1 MHMNNKG
8 YYTLR
13 VDPQFRELI
22 RPLYKSDYLQLE
34 KSIISEG
41 CREAIIT
48 WNGII
53 VDGNNRYDICKSNDI
68 PFAIIEGDF
77 DSRDEIVAWICRT
90 QLRRKDL
97 PEEFRHYLIGKQY
110 ESEKAESWR
119 NIGGVEEIGQPYLRD
134 TNQNKT
140 RTEIRMSIS
149 NRIVTAQQPPH
160 QPQFKPSAKH

>member
-1 MHMNNKG
+1 MMHMNNKG

-53 VDGNNRYDICKSNDI
+53 VDGNNRYDICKRNDI
-68 PFAIIEGDF
+68 P
-77 DSRDEIVAWICRT
+77 
-90 QLRRKDL
+90 
-97 PEEFRHYLIGKQY
+97 
-110 ESEKAESWR
+110 
-119 NIGGVEEIGQPYLRD
+119 
-134 TNQNKT
+134 
-140 RTEIRMSIS
+140 
-149 NRIVTAQQPPH
+149 
-160 QPQFKPSAKH
+160 